1 MTPLNFIR
9 WTCSPEHKNRH
20 TDTKK
25 RSIKVIKAS
34 FIVDIEYEKQMQTK
48 TGDLL
53 VCQLFSKIS
62 EGAGDTR
69 RADTTGGTTSAK
81 DGAAWTITLHKVW
94 PIYWFQ
100 KWLQEFPWH
109 FLMTFR
115 TLLEDLKKSKLLA
128 ETKLLAQRCKA
139 ARLWPSFKR
148 GPPLP
153 LASWVNFCVPIFYQ
167 QPNVGRFSRLVC
179 LGSFA
184 RKWGGCD
191 VCPGWRGGKMFLG
204 VTSPDE
210 ELTSGETLG
219 PPLNQWGFYIRGF
232 KKNLPFWFWWR
243 FISLHN
249 LVIDDDIFMYIISI
263 YRDLPTKIT
272 PLYGPGLFQEPHVL
286 V

>member
-1 MTPLNFIR
+1 
-9 WTCSPEHKNRH
+9 
-20 TDTKK
+20 
-25 RSIKVIKAS
+25 
-34 FIVDIEYEKQMQTK
+34 MQTK

-81 DGAAWTITLHKVW
+81 DGSVWTEWIAQNLDLEKSQVFFRKSKQITLHKVW
-94 PIYWFQ
+94 PIYWFK

-139 ARLWPSFKR
+139 ARLLVTKFQE
-148 GPPLP
+148 GPPFP
-153 LASWVNFCVPIFYQ
+153 LAFWRIFCSHFLPTASGWRFM
-167 QPNVGRFSRLVC
+167 VGC

-191 VCPGWRGGKMFLG
+191 VCPGWRGGQMFLG
-204 VTSPDE
+204 PSSP
-210 ELTSGETLG
+210 LKNWRQVKRWA
-219 PPLNQWGFYIRGF
+219 PPKPVGFLYPRF
-232 KKNLPFWFWWR
+232 KNLPFWFGEGSFHSITWCKRW
-243 FISLHN
+243 
-249 LVIDDDIFMYIISI
+249 YI
-263 YRDLPTKIT
+263 
-272 PLYGPGLFQEPHVL
+272 HVYNFYI
-286 V
+286 